1 MKNLIRRG
9 IPISM
14 RGMVW
19 KSIVDN
25 RVRTYM
31 DRPQPDYYQ
40 VKYNLIIFFFCG
52 LECVGHSFAFVA
64 HFVLF
69 GYVWIR
75 TQSATIASRLAINL
89 STRLSP

>member
-19 KSIVDN
+19 KAIVDN
-25 RVRTYM
+25 RVRTNM

-40 VKYNLIIFFFCG
+40 VF
-52 LECVGHSFAFVA
+52 
-64 HFVLF
+64 
-69 GYVWIR
+69 
-75 TQSATIASRLAINL
+75 TD
-89 STRLSP
+89 

>member
-40 VKYNLIIFFFCG
+40 VKYNLLLFFCIFFGG

-64 HFVLF
+64 HFVFLR
-69 GYVWIR
+69 YVWIR
-75 TQSATIASRLAINL
+75 T
-89 STRLSP
+89 